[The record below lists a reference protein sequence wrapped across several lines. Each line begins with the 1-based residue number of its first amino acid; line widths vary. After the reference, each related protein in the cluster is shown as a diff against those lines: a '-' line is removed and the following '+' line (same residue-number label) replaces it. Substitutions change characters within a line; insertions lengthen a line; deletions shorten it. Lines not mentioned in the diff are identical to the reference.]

1 MSTRTSSLLMSPKAV
16 TVRSAVALGLAASIL
31 VVPATS
37 FAGPRDE
44 CVDAHGRAQDLR
56 DRGQIAQ
63 ARRTFLTCA
72 QSSCPSLVQQDC
84 ARYSEELATL
94 VPTVTFSARDVN
106 AADLP
111 ATSVYVDDTIV
122 ATRLDDGKSY
132 EIDPGKHVIRYV
144 HDGRETTLRV
154 VLNQGER
161 GRLLIAT
168 FVDRAASA
176 PRRERDTP
184 ETSEPAVP
192 ESKRSVVPLVFA
204 GIGAAAVVTGGVLYG
219 IGTGSVP
226 DTCSMSTRE
235 CATAPNDPSL
245 SKAESGVR
253 LANTG
258 LAVGITG
265 AVTVLG
271 GIIWYLAQPSGSSD
285 SRRGRIGGPF
295 FTF

>member
-1 MSTRTSSLLMSPKAV
+1 MEPIMSMRRSSLL
-16 TVRSAVALGLAASIL
+16 SAPFAAALALATIIL

-44 CVDAHGRAQDLR
+44 CVDAHSRAQDLR
-56 DRGQIAQ
+56 ERGQLAQ

-72 QSSCPSLVQQDC
+72 QSSCPSVVQQDC
-84 ARYSEELATL
+84 ARFSEELASL
-94 VPTVTFSARDVN
+94 VPSVTFGARDAN

-111 ATSVYVDDTIV
+111 NTTVYVDDSIV

-161 GRLLIAT
+161 GRLLVAT
-168 FVDRAASA
+168 FVDRSRAAEQA
-176 PRRERDTP
+176 RRERETP
-184 ETSEPAVP
+184 ELTEPPVA

-204 GIGAAAVVTGGVLYG
+204 GIGAAAAVTGGVLYG
-219 IGTGSVP
+219 IGRGSVP
-226 DTCSMSTRE
+226 DTCNVSTKE
-235 CATAPNDPSL
+235 CATTPNDPSL
-245 SKAESGVR
+245 AKAESGVR

-258 LAVGITG
+258 LAIGISG
-265 AVTVLG
+265 AVTLLG
-271 GIIWYLAQPSGSSD
+271 GIVWYLVQPSASSD
-285 SRRGRIGGPF
+285 SRRARIGGPL